1 MTLRILRILLMMMV
15 ATGSVLAQCVMCNRT
30 AAAQNLE
37 RARVLNLGIV
47 VLLIPPFI
55 ILTGLVCFAYRRSKC

>member
-1 MTLRILRILLMMMV
+1 MKLRTLRILLAAMISAVPVM
-15 ATGSVLAQCVMCNRT
+15 AQCVMCNRT

-37 RARVLNLGIV
+37 RARVLNLGIL

-55 ILTGLVCFAYRRSKC
+55 ILTGLVWFAYRRSRC

>member
-1 MTLRILRILLMMMV
+1 MMPGVFRLALV
-15 ATGSVLAQCVMCNRT
+15 AIAGSANLLAQCVMCNRT

-47 VLLIPPFI
+47 VLLIPPFV
-55 ILTGLVCFAYRRSKC
+55 ILIGLVWFAYRRSRC